1 MRMFEIPFIF
11 FQMFFALKFNIFKS
25 LVFLEVK
32 DVLDESQDML
42 ALELLKC
49 AIPGDLKKIKEMYNI
64 NAN

>member
-1 MRMFEIPFIF
+1 MFEIPFIF
-11 FQMFFALKFNIFKS
+11 FQMFFTLKFNIFKS

-49 AIPGDLKKIKEMYNI
+49 TIPGDLKKIKEMHNI